1 MEYRLHLRYKNL
13 YKHTKML
20 TNSTEAHLQL
30 HLKITTI
37 NYLAIP
43 LLSHIKVATKTQ
55 YLQI

>member
-1 MEYRLHLRYKNL
+1 MEYRLHQQYKNL

-20 TNSTEAHLQL
+20 THSTEAHLQL

-37 NYLAIP
+37 HYLAIP
-43 LLSHIKVATKTQ
+43 LLSHIKVATETQ